1 MDKEPLVSIA
11 VITYQ
16 SSPYV
21 VETLESIARQTY
33 RNIELVIS
41 DDGSNDGTV
50 DVCMEWLSVNGN
62 RFVRTEVLTVPANT
76 GTSANYNRAEDACR
90 GDWVMTVDGDDML
103 FPDAVKSYIG
113 FVSEH
118 PGAEYVFAKI
128 KAIGATDERCEYYE
142 KHVFD
147 PAFFDLSP
155 KEQYERL
162 IFEGNCIPSGTC
174 FYKRASKL
182 KYGIRNDERI
192 PLLEDWPKWVNIL
205 KKNVLL
211 YFLDKQTVIYR
222 LRDDSVST
230 SKPSL
235 AFRQSNA
242 LMYIH
247 YQFSSQFRKDSIFAI
262 KKLVNAH
269 HILGNSNCFWS
280 LMWNIWMSKRARSGK
295 EPISFF

>member
-1 MDKEPLVSIA
+1 MDNRPLVSIA

-16 SSPYV
+16 SSLYV

-33 RNIELVIS
+33 RNIELIIS
-41 DDGSNDGTV
+41 DDGSMDLTV
-50 DVCMEWLSVNGN
+50 DVCRDWLSANGN
-62 RFVRTEVLTVPANT
+62 RFVRTEILTATVNT

-103 FPDAVKSYIG
+103 FPDAVESYIG

-118 PGAEYVFAKI
+118 TGAEYVFAKV
-128 KAIGATDERCEYYE
+128 KAFGATDKRCEYFE
-142 KHVFD
+142 NRVFD
-147 PAFFDLSP
+147 PAFFNLSP
-155 KEQYERL
+155 EGQYERL

-192 PLLEDWPKWVNIL
+192 PLLEDWPKWVNVL
-205 KKNVLL
+205 KKNVTL
-211 YFLDKQTVIYR
+211 YFMDRQTLLYR

-230 SKPSL
+230 STPSL

-247 YQFSSQFRKDSIFAI
+247 YQFSSQFKKDTILAFE
-262 KKLVNAH
+262 KLVDAH
-269 HILGNSNCFWS
+269 HVLDDRNCFWS
-280 LMWNIWMSKRARSGK
+280 LLWKIWMSKRARSGK